1 MQHTREPICPETL
14 GSSDLTLVEEAAG
27 TGLSSQTNHQV
38 SCSPGGRATR
48 EKELSKP
55 HGLHRTRNHATDGT
69 QESGGLATT
78 PFMILIEKSSDLEEG
93 SSYNEPHYKTAV
105 NL

>member
-1 MQHTREPICPETL
+1 MQHTRGPICPETL
-14 GSSDLTLVEEAAG
+14 GSSDLPLVAEAAG
-27 TGLSSQTNHQV
+27 TGPYSQANHQV

-55 HGLHRTRNHATDGT
+55 HGLYRTRNHATEGK

-78 PFMILIEKSSDLEEG
+78 LLMILVEKSSDLEEG
-93 SSYNEPHYKTAV
+93 SSYNEAHFKTVV